1 MIPES
6 VTWRS
11 YLDGVIR
18 RLNAESKRQLL
29 EAIGITRTSILRWR
43 SGETMPK
50 AEHLERLLAAL
61 PGEQSEQLR
70 QLLTNDPRTAA
81 LLPSDTSTQ
90 VCIPA
95 DFYVQMFRLQRDAPD
110 RFWLLCH
117 AVLTRALT
125 QLETHPCRVGMELA
139 VARCMPPRED
149 GKVRSLRMHVGIGT
163 PPWRGDL
170 HTKDYFLGAESL
182 AGCAIA
188 RRHGEMVPDIR
199 EKSQN
204 PVHAMEHECSTA
216 AYPIMRENGIA
227 GVFIVSCCRPHYFS
241 PERLTLIEHYADLL
255 SLAFYDHEFYPATII
270 DLGLMPHWTRQLSS
284 FETFRQRVES
294 EYRRAI
300 RQGES
305 LRDITQAEQRV
316 RSLLEE
322 ELLQVGDPQE
332 ELLPSGSE
340 VGK

>member
-1 MIPES
+1 
-6 VTWRS
+6 
-11 YLDGVIR
+11 
-18 RLNAESKRQLL
+18 
-29 EAIGITRTSILRWR
+29 
-43 SGETMPK
+43 MPK

-61 PGEQSEQLR
+61 PAEQSEQLR
-70 QLLTNDPRTAA
+70 RLLTKDPRTA
-81 LLPSDTSTQ
+81 LLLSDMSAQ

-125 QLETHPCRVGMELA
+125 QLETHPSRVGMELA

-149 GKVRSLRMHVGIGT
+149 GKVRSLRMHVSLGT

-182 AGCAIA
+182 AGCAVA
-188 RRHGEMVPDIR
+188 RRHGEMVPDIQ

-204 PVHAMEHECSTA
+204 PVHAMEHERSTA

-227 GVFIVSCCRPHYFS
+227 GAFIVSCCRPHYFS

-255 SLAFYDHEFYPATII
+255 SLAFYDHEFYPAAII
-270 DLGLMPHWTRQLSS
+270 DLGLMPHWTKQQSS
-284 FETFRQRVES
+284 FATFRQRVEA
-294 EYRRAI
+294 EYRCTLHE
-300 RQGES
+300 GC
-305 LRDITQAEQRV
+305 DVNQAEQRV
-316 RSLLEE
+316 QAMLEK
-322 ELLQVGDPQE
+322 ELLCIGSAQE